1 MTFHA
6 KTMLTIVTE
15 ALLENDLV
23 ELFEARKIRGW
34 TIVAAR
40 GMGAHGEKRGS
51 FDANENIQIE
61 LIVDTASA
69 EALAEEI
76 MARFGEHY
84 ALVQWLSDVRVL
96 RANKF

>member
-1 MTFHA
+1 MQFHS
-6 KTMLTIVTE
+6 KSMLTIVTE

-23 ELFEARKIRGW
+23 ELFEARQIRGW

-40 GMGAHGEKRGS
+40 GKGAHGEKRGS

-61 LIVDTASA
+61 LIASTATA

-76 MARFGEHY
+76 QLEYGQHY
-84 ALVQWLSDVRVL
+84 ALVQWLSEVRVL
-96 RANKF
+96 RADKF